1 MQMPQDKILSEHTA
15 NHNEVY
21 DSLINTMPHPGG
33 LLGVYGPHLDDK
45 KLLFL
50 QELRLVRSMCQG
62 PWVIG
67 GDFNL
72 ISRAE
77 DKNNGNLDRAM
88 KCRFRR
94 LINEL
99 QLMEL
104 LMLGRRFTW
113 SNKRSSPTLV
123 RLDRVLYT
131 SEWEDIFLDCLL
143 QSTASLIS
151 DHCPLVLD
159 GFIDEV
165 ASSWSQSDEA
175 TCPLQRF
182 ADKLSRLSQQLQSWS
197 QKKVG
202 HISRQLSMAKGI
214 LHRLEMARDLSFN
227 ISGGMVV
234 LEVETT
240 LFGAGILAKNNG

>member
-1 MQMPQDKILSEHTA
+1 M
-15 NHNEVY
+15 
-21 DSLINTMPHPGG
+21 
-33 LLGVYGPHLDDK
+33 YGPHLDDK

-88 KCRFRR
+88 KGRFRR

-113 SNKRSSPTLV
+113 SNEWSSPTLV

-143 QSTASLIS
+143 QTTASLIS
-151 DHCPLVLD
+151 DHCPLVLGLHD
-159 GFIDEV
+159 LTQGKDVSILRVFGRGLMAPWMRWQV
-165 ASSWSQSDEA
+165 HG
-175 TCPLQRF
+175 
-182 ADKLSRLSQQLQSWS
+182 LSRMKLHALSNVLQ
-197 QKKVG
+197 
-202 HISRQLSMAKGI
+202 IS
-214 LHRLEMARDLSFN
+214 
-227 ISGGMVV
+227 
-234 LEVETT
+234 
-240 LFGAGILAKNNG
+240 